1 MWHQKKQNTYY
12 IQDNMENE
20 AFNNYRYSEKCI
32 EDILFNE
39 QVLQDIKQLISILPD
54 VQQSVVKMRYFEQMN
69 FNDIAK
75 IENVSVNTALGRMRY
90 ALLNMRRIIYNYDID
105 LNLR

>member
-1 MWHQKKQNTYY
+1 MKK
-12 IQDNMENE
+12 
-20 AFNNYRYSEKCI
+20 K
-32 EDILFNE
+32 
-39 QVLQDIKQLISILPD
+39 LISILPD